1 MRKYYLDNIRNI
13 TVLLVVVYH
22 AFYIFNGVGVAGG
35 LPPITQHRFQDAILY
50 LLYPW
55 FMVLLFIVS
64 GMCSKY
70 YLEKHTEKEYLK
82 SRTVKLLVPS
92 TLGLFAFQ
100 WIQGYINM
108 KISGAF
114 DTLPEGIP
122 SPVLYVIEAVS
133 GIGVLWFA
141 QILWVFSLLLILAVK
156 LEKGKLAKLCEKAN
170 IIVLILL
177 AVPVWAAAQVLN
189 TPVVTVYRFGI
200 YGFAFFLGY
209 FVFSNESVTDQL
221 KKYFLPLDIVAAV
234 LAAVYTKVY
243 FGQNYTEEPAINSP
257 LAAAFLWFACL
268 GILGTAKRF
277 FDSEN
282 KFSAFLSK
290 KCWGIYVL
298 HYLPLSA
305 CAYLLTTKTQLN
317 SPLIYALV
325 LISGLVGSIVLY
337 EIISRIPISR
347 FLILGIKKKRSNYV
361 LQKSDN
367 TQEI

>member
-35 LPPITQHRFQDAILY
+35 LMPITQHRFQDAILY

-92 TLGLFAFQ
+92 TLGLFAFH
-100 WIQGYINM
+100 WMQGYINM

-114 DTLPEGIP
+114 DTIPENIP

-141 QILWVFSLLLILAVK
+141 QILWLFSLLLILVVK
-156 LEKGKLAKLCEKAN
+156 LEKGKLAKFCEKAN

-200 YGFAFFLGY
+200 YGLSFFLGY
-209 FVFSNESVTDQL
+209 FVFSNESVTDGL
-221 KKYFLPLDIVAAV
+221 KKYCLPLDIAAAV
-234 LAAVYTKVY
+234 LAVAYTKIY
-243 FGQNYTEEPAINSP
+243 FGQNYAEEPAINSP
-257 LAAAFLWFACL
+257 LAVAFLWFACL
-268 GILGTAKRF
+268 GIIGTAKRF
-277 FDSEN
+277 FDGES
-282 KFSAFLSK
+282 KFTAFLSR

-305 CAYLLTTKTQLN
+305 CAYLLATKTQLN
-317 SPLIYALV
+317 SALIYALV
-325 LISGLVGSIVLY
+325 LISGFVFSIVLY
-337 EIISRIPISR
+337 EIISRIPILR
-347 FLILGIKKKRSNYV
+347 FLILGIKKKRSKYV
-361 LQKSDN
+361 QQKSDD
-367 TQEI
+367 TQKI

>member
-177 AVPVWAAAQVLN
+177 AVPVWAADQVLN

-209 FVFSNESVTDQL
+209 FVFSNESVTERL
-221 KKYFLPLDIVAAV
+221 KKYFLPLDITAAV
-234 LAAVYTKVY
+234 LAAAYTKVY
-243 FGQNYTEEPAINSP
+243 FGQNYTEKPAINSP

-282 KFSAFLSK
+282 KFTAFLSK

-305 CAYLLTTKTQLN
+305 CAYLLTAKTQLN

-337 EIISRIPISR
+337 EIISRIPILR

-361 LQKSDN
+361 L
-367 TQEI
+367 

>member
-22 AFYIFNGVGVAGG
+22 TFYIFNGVGVAGG
-35 LPPITQHRFQDAILY
+35 LAPITQHRFQDAILY

-70 YLEKHTEKEYLK
+70 YLEKHTQKEYIK

-92 TLGLFAFQ
+92 TLGLFAFH
-100 WIQGYINM
+100 WIQGYVNM

-114 DTLPEGIP
+114 DTIPENIP

-141 QILWVFSLLLILAVK
+141 QILWLFSLFLILIVK
-156 LEKGKLAKLCEKAN
+156 LEKGKLARLCEKTN

-200 YGFAFFLGY
+200 YGLSFLLGY
-209 FVFSNESVTDQL
+209 FVFSNESVTDRL
-221 KKYFLPLDIVAAV
+221 EKYFLPLDIAAII
-234 LAAVYTKVY
+234 LAIVYTKVY
-243 FGQNYTEEPAINSP
+243 FGQSYADEPAINSP
-257 LAAAFLWFACL
+257 LAVAFLWLACL
-268 GILGTAKRF
+268 GIIGTAKKLSDR
-277 FDSEN
+277 EN
-282 KFSAFLSK
+282 KFTAFLSK

-305 CAYLLTTKTQLN
+305 CAYLLATKTQLN
-317 SPLIYALV
+317 HVLIYALV
-325 LISGLVGSIVLY
+325 LISGLAGSVVLY
-337 EIISRIPISR
+337 EIISRIPILR
-347 FLILGIKKKRSNYV
+347 FLILGIKKKRSKYV
-361 LQKSDN
+361 QQKSDN